1 MVGMSRMP
9 LSVTIVAQDEEDRL
23 GAAIRSVAWADE
35 VLVVDD
41 GRDRTREVAG
51 ELGARVV
58 EHPWAG
64 YAAQKNVAME
74 AATHDW
80 VFGLDA
86 DERVSPELAAGIE
99 GVLAAPGDR
108 VAFECNRRNHY
119 LGRPVRWCGW
129 YPDRRVRL
137 FDRRSGRWIGPDPHD
152 TVHAEG
158 PVGRLDGDLLH
169 DSYRSVE
176 DHRRSIGRLSESWA
190 VGQAERG
197 RRTGP
202 WDLTL
207 RPAGHFLKNYL
218 LRLGFLEGYRGVLI
232 CSMGAYHV
240 YRKYDALR
248 RRRRIAAP

>member
-1 MVGMSRMP
+1 MGRAP
-9 LSVTIVAQDEEDRL
+9 LSIIIVAQDEEDRV
-23 GAAIRSVAWADE
+23 GDAIRSVSWADE
-35 VLVVDD
+35 VLVVD
-41 GRDRTREVAG
+41 GGSADRTRRVARDA
-51 ELGARVV
+51 GARVV

-64 YAAQKNVAME
+64 YAAQKNVATAE
-74 AATHDW
+74 ARHDW

-86 DERVSPELAAGIE
+86 DERVSPELAKSIE
-99 GVLAAPGDR
+99 RSLASLGDC

-129 YPDRRVRL
+129 YPDRRIRL
-137 FDRRSGRWIGPDPHD
+137 FDRRHGQWIGPDPHD
-152 TVHAEG
+152 TVSSEG
-158 PVGRLDGDLLH
+158 PVGRLEGDLLH

-176 DHRRSIGRLSESWA
+176 DHRRSIGRLADSWA
-190 VGQAERG
+190 TGQAEQG

-232 CSMGAYHV
+232 CSLGAYHV
-240 YRKYDALR
+240 FRKYDALR
-248 RRRRIAAP
+248 RKRLIASP